1 MFNKTSGV
9 RSKLMRIS
17 SHDKTNPADSNSSFT
32 IDVPSNIEGL
42 NNLIGIQL
50 LSAKIPNLFYNV
62 DTKDLSGV
70 DPILQLTYN
79 GVEYDLTIPRG
90 QYSFD
95 IANPGSNDLIEAI
108 KNEFLAQTGDA
119 LTITV
124 DPVTLKLTFSTV
136 ANLLFITESNYNNS
150 TGDLASILGF
160 RLPRPT
166 ALPSNILPADTIY
179 DLTGINDVYIHCRQ
193 LALQSIDLDTD
204 NSISL
209 IGSVDIDS
217 PYGAVSHYQ
226 IGSSHANM
234 ISYPNRRYIS
244 EMDIRLRDSRGRL
257 VNINGFDWTM
267 IIKLYYVMQ

>member
-1 MFNKTSGV
+1 MFNKQSGV

-42 NNLIGIQL
+42 QNLIGIQL

-62 DTKDLSGV
+62 DTKDLSGSSPV
-70 DPILQLTYN
+70 LQITYN
-79 GVEYDLTIPRG
+79 GIEYDLTIPRG

-108 KNEFLAQTGDA
+108 KAEFLAQTGDA
-119 LTITV
+119 LTVTLN
-124 DPVTLKLTFSTV
+124 PVTLKLTFST
-136 ANLLFITESNYNNS
+136 ASNLLFITESNYNNS
-150 TGDLASILGF
+150 TGDLPSILGF
-160 RLPRPT
+160 RLPRTT
-166 ALPSNILPADTIY
+166 ALPTNVLPADTIY

-193 LALQSIDLDTD
+193 LALHSIDLDTQ

-217 PYGAVSHYQ
+217 PYGAISHYQ
-226 IGSSHANM
+226 IASSHANM
-234 ISYPNRRYIS
+234 LQFPNRRYIS
-244 EMDIRLRDSRGRL
+244 ELDIRLRDSRGRL
-257 VNINGFDWTM
+257 VNINGFDWSM
-267 IIKLYYVMQ
+267 IIKLYYTMQ